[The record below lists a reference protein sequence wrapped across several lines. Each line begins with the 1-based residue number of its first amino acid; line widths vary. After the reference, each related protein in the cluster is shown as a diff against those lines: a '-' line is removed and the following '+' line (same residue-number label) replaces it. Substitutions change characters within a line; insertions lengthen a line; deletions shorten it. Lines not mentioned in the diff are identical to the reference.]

1 MRQGS
6 TPLSHGLLSVDAK
19 ARQTVWQ
26 RQNFYSVSILLL
38 LAGTFAGCSTEPET
52 IAVAHKG
59 NTVVIHHRSIANGV
73 LTDRIEVVTATGV
86 SQTVLHVAGVTDA
99 RPQVKPTPSLAD
111 KEAAAELKELG
122 AEAQ

>member
-1 MRQGS
+1 MKQGS
-6 TPLSHGLLSVDAK
+6 TPLSHSLLLGDTK

-26 RQNFYSVSILLL
+26 RQNFYSVSTLLL
-38 LAGTFAGCSTEPET
+38 LAGAFAGCAQEPEA

-59 NTVVIHHRSIANGV
+59 NTVVIHHRSVANGV
-73 LTDRIEVVTATGV
+73 LTDRIEVVTPTGV